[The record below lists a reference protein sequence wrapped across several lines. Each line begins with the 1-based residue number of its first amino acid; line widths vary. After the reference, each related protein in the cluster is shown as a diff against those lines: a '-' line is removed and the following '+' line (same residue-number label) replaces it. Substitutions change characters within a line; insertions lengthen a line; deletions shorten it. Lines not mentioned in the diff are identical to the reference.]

1 MRRFLVVALILT
13 LAGAGHA
20 MYFTEGTSELSVSGL
35 LDFKSANGALTD
47 INLFYGYFVMDY
59 LEAGLAGSF
68 MNDQAVRTWSL
79 GPKAEYNFDIG
90 YSVVPFVGGS
100 LRLAASKLKD
110 GDKSDTAAIA
120 GVEAG
125 AKFFITEYAAISAAL
140 VGEIAT
146 DDIYASGDDEMD
158 STDLRFELGMRIF
171 F

>member
-1 MRRFLVVALILT
+1 MRIFLVFALILT
-13 LAGAGHA
+13 IATAGHA

-35 LDFKSANGALTD
+35 LDFKSANGTLTD

-68 MNDQAVRTWSL
+68 MNDQAVRTWAL

-100 LRLAASKLKD
+100 LKLAASKLKE

-120 GVEAG
+120 GAEAG
-125 AKFFITEYAAISAAL
+125 AKFFITEYAALSAAL

-146 DDIYASGDDEMD
+146 DDIYSSGDDEMD

>member
-1 MRRFLVVALILT
+1 MRKFLAVALILT
-13 LAGAGHA
+13 LAAASHA

-35 LDFKSANGALTD
+35 LDFKSANGTLTD

-68 MNDQAVRTWSL
+68 MNGNAVRTWAL

-90 YSVVPFVGGS
+90 YSAVPFVGGS
-100 LRLAASKLKD
+100 LMFAASKLKEEE
-110 GDKSDTAAIA
+110 KSDTAVIA
-120 GVEAG
+120 GAEAG

-146 DDIYASGDDEMD
+146 DDIYASSDDEMD
-158 STDLRFELGMRIF
+158 SIDLRFELGMRIF

>member
-1 MRRFLVVALILT
+1 MNRFLIVALILT
-13 LAGAGHA
+13 LAAASHA

-35 LDFKSANGALTD
+35 LDFESENGALTD
-47 INLFYGYFVMDY
+47 LHLFYGYFVMDY

-68 MNDQAVRTWSL
+68 MNGDAVRMWAL
-79 GPKAEYNFDIG
+79 GPKAEYNFDLG
-90 YSVVPFVGGS
+90 YSAVPFVGGS
-100 LRLAASKLKD
+100 LRFAASKLKE
-110 GDKSDTAAIA
+110 GEKSDNAVIA
-120 GVEAG
+120 GAEAG

-146 DDIYASGDDEMD
+146 DDIYLASENEKE

>member
-1 MRRFLVVALILT
+1 MKIIFAVALILT
-13 LAGAGHA
+13 LAVASHA

-35 LDFKSANGALTD
+35 LDFKSANGTLTD
-47 INLFYGYFVMDY
+47 IDLFYGYFVMDY

-68 MNDQAVRTWSL
+68 MNDDTISTWAL

-90 YSVVPFVGGS
+90 YSAVPFVGGS
-100 LRLAASKLKD
+100 LMFAASKLKE
-110 GDKSDTAAIA
+110 GEKSDHAFIA
-120 GVEAG
+120 GAEAG
-125 AKFFITEYAAISAAL
+125 AKFFITEYAALSAAL

-146 DDIYASGDDEMD
+146 DDIYPSGDDERD

>member
-1 MRRFLVVALILT
+1 MKIVLVVALILT
-13 LAGAGHA
+13 LAAA
-20 MYFTEGTSELSVSGL
+20 SQAVYFTEGTSELSVSGL
-35 LDFKSANGALTD
+35 LDLKSANGALTD
-47 INLFYGYFVMDY
+47 IHFFYGYFVVDY
-59 LEAGLAGSF
+59 FEAGLAGSF
-68 MNDQAVRTWSL
+68 MNDDTISTWAL

-100 LRLAASKLKD
+100 LKLAASKLKE

-125 AKFFITEYAAISAAL
+125 AKFFITEYAAISTAL

-146 DDIYASGDDEMD
+146 DNIYSSGDNEMD